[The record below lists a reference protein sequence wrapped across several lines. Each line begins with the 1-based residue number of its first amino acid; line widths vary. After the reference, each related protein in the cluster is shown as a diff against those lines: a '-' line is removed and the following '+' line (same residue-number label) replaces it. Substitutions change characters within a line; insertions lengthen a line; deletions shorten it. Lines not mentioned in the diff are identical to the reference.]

1 MSWKYSDIFAPTNLT
16 MAKNKFYVVW
26 QGRTCGIFVH
36 WNECKAQVDGFEGAK
51 YKSFETK
58 QEADK
63 AFTDGY
69 KNYYKNFN
77 NATYCKNAINH
88 VSTDNTPILNSLSV
102 DAACNMVTGQMEYQ
116 GVHTGTK
123 ELWFKK
129 GPFPKASNN
138 IGEFLALV
146 HGLALLKQKN
156 INIPIYSDSITAI
169 AWVRNKKHKSIVLP
183 TEANEEIF
191 DLLTR
196 AELWLINNPVQTPI
210 IKWDTKIW
218 GEIPA
223 DFGRK

>member
-1 MSWKYSDIFAPTNLT
+1 

-26 QGRTCGIFVH
+26 QGHSCGVFET
-36 WNECKAQVDGFEGAK
+36 WNECKIQVHGFESAK

-58 QEADK
+58 PDAEI
-63 AFTDGY
+63 AFKDGSI
-69 KNYYKNFN
+69 NYYKTHGKVLSGSGIAC
-77 NATYCKNAINH
+77 NATFGNKTPPNH
-88 VSTDNTPILNSLSV
+88 ITPILNSLSV

-156 INIPIYSDSITAI
+156 IKIPIYSDSITAI
-169 AWVRNKKHKSIVLP
+169 AWVRQKKHKSIVLP
-183 TEANEEIF
+183 TEENEVIF
-191 DLLTR
+191 DLLVR
-196 AELWLINNPVQTPI
+196 AEFWLQNNTFQNPI
-210 IKWDTKIW
+210 IKWNTKNW

>member
-1 MSWKYSDIFAPTNLT
+1 

-26 QGRTCGIFVH
+26 QGRICGIFDN
-36 WNECKAQVDGFEGAK
+36 WNDCKAQVVGFENAK

-58 QEADK
+58 QEAEK
-63 AFTDGY
+63 AFADGY
-69 KNYYKNFN
+69 KNYYKNGKGV
-77 NATYCKNAINH
+77 ASKTL
-88 VSTDNTPILNSLSV
+88 TDDAPILNSLSV

-156 INIPIYSDSITAI
+156 INIPVYSDSITAI
-169 AWVRNKKHKSIVLP
+169 AWVREKKHKSIVLP
-183 TEANEEIF
+183 TEENEVIF
-191 DLLTR
+191 DLLSR
-196 AELWLINNPVQTPI
+196 AEMWLKNNSFTTPI
-210 IKWDTKIW
+210 IKWNTKKW
-218 GEIPA
+218 GNIPA

>member
-1 MSWKYSDIFAPTNLT
+1 MTK
-16 MAKNKFYVVW
+16 KKFYVVW
-26 QGRTCGIFVH
+26 QGRVCGIFDN
-36 WNECKAQVDGFEGAK
+36 WDDCKVQVFGFENAK

-58 QEADK
+58 PDAEK
-63 AFTDGY
+63 AYTEGY
-69 KNYYKNFN
+69 KNYYKNN
-77 NATYCKNAINH
+77 NNVIFGRNTTHC
-88 VSTDNTPILNSLSV
+88 VSTEYNTPVLNSLSV
-102 DAACNMVTGQMEYQ
+102 DAACNMITGQMEYQ

-123 ELWFKK
+123 ELWFKQ

-156 INIPIYSDSITAI
+156 TNIPIYSDSITAI

-183 TEANEEIF
+183 TDENEIIF
-191 DLLTR
+191 DLLVR
-196 AELWLINNPVQTPI
+196 AEFWLQNNSFKTPI
-210 IKWDTKIW
+210 IKWNTKQW

>member
-1 MSWKYSDIFAPTNLT
+1 
-16 MAKNKFYVVW
+16 MAKNKYYVVW
-26 QGRTCGIFVH
+26 HGRACGVFDN
-36 WNECKAQVDGFEGAK
+36 WNDCKAQVHEFEKAK

-58 QEADK
+58 PEAEK
-63 AFTDGY
+63 AYAQGY
-69 KNYYKNFN
+69 AGYFKKNPAARKGASF
-77 NATYCKNAINH
+77 IFP
-88 VSTDNTPILNSLSV
+88 DNDAPILNSLSV

-123 ELWFKK
+123 ELWFKQ

-156 INIPIYSDSITAI
+156 LNIPVYTDSITAL
-169 AWVRNKKHKSIVLP
+169 AWVRQKKHKSIVLP
-183 TEANEEIF
+183 TEANEVIF
-191 DLLTR
+191 DLLVR
-196 AELWLINNPVQTPI
+196 AEFWLQNNSFQTPI
-210 IKWDTKIW
+210 IKWNTEKW